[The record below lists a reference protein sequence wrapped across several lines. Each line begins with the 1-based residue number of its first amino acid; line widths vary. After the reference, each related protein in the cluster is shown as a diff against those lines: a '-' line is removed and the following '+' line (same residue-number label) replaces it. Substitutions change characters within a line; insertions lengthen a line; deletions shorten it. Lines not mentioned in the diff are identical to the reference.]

1 MGKFSSSNKNNPVDI
16 YTILAEREAKS
27 RKKPAVSAPAMA
39 PMPMPEK
46 AVIPKPIPRPIPQP
60 IPQPVA
66 PEGKKPSVMGTMIF
80 WLCCL
85 AFVFLF
91 YVGTFVGL
99 NFLRDWLVKF
109 EAAQPTVKCQQVFD
123 ELFADPDWAALY
135 QLSGMESAGYEGA
148 EAFETYMDA
157 KVAGQELTYLE
168 TSAGLSGDK
177 KYVVWLGDEKLA
189 TFTLEDQNDAQGMT
203 AVPDWQLG
211 TVEFFLEGQERFR
224 ILLVEG
230 STAYVNGIALTEDQ
244 VVARRT
250 SRADDYLP
258 TFAPRTALQILEVN
272 GMLTVPTVEIR
283 DAQGQSV
290 AVAYDAQT
298 ATFSQEL
305 PQEELPR
312 DRQNLALKALET
324 YALYMSGKATRADV
338 GKYFDKTSET
348 YASIMEADLNWIQ
361 KGSDYTFTD
370 RSVTDYRTHGEDI
383 FSVRVSV
390 DLNITRKE
398 DGSVKTT
405 DITQSMF
412 FAKNSSGDWLCYEMT
427 AVDASQWLEQVRLV
441 FTQDGQ
447 ILSDA
452 FVDADSASVS
462 CPLLSVPEGKTF
474 KGWTVEDR
482 DEQGNPV
489 LRLVFTPD
497 DSGVMNLPA
506 GTVLEPM
513 VLSPFFE

>member
-1 MGKFSSSNKNNPVDI
+1 MGKFSSNGKNNPVDI
-16 YTILAEREAKS
+16 YTILAEREAGS
-27 RKKPAVSAPAMA
+27 RKKPAAAPAPARA
-39 PMPMPEK
+39 PMPVPEK
-46 AVIPKPIPRPIPQP
+46 AVSAKPVPQP
-60 IPQPVA
+60 KAQ
-66 PEGKKPSVMGTMIF
+66 EGKKRSPLGTMIF

-85 AFVFLF
+85 SFVFLF

-99 NFLRDWLVKF
+99 NFLRDWLVRF

-123 ELFADPDWAALY
+123 ELFADPDWTALY
-135 QLSGMESAGYEGA
+135 ELSGMEAEGYEGA

-157 KVAGQELTYLE
+157 KVAGRELTYLE

-177 KYVVWLGDEKLA
+177 KYVVRLGDEKLA
-189 TFTLEDQNDAQGMT
+189 TFTLEDKNNAQGMT
-203 AVPDWQLG
+203 EVPDWQFSDV
-211 TVEFFLEGQERFR
+211 TFFLEGQERFR
-224 ILLVEG
+224 ILLAEG

-258 TFAPRTALQILEVN
+258 TFAPRMGLQILEVT
-272 GMLTVPTVEIR
+272 GLLTVPTVEIR

-290 AVAYDAQT
+290 GVAYDAET
-298 ATFSQEL
+298 GTFSQEI
-305 PQEELPR
+305 PQEELPQ
-312 DRQNLALKALET
+312 DRQTLALKAIET

-348 YASIMEADLNWIQ
+348 YASIMEADLNWVQ

-370 RSVTDYRTHGEDI
+370 KSVTDYRTHGEDI

-412 FAKNSSGDWLCYEMT
+412 FAKNANGDWLCYEMT
-427 AVDASQWLEQVRLV
+427 AVDASQWLDQVRLV
-441 FTQDGQ
+441 FMKDGQ
-447 ILSDA
+447 VLSQE
-452 FVDADSASVS
+452 FVDADSTTVS

-482 DEQGNPV
+482 DENGNPV

-497 DSGVMNLPA
+497 ESGVVNLLS
-506 GTVLEPM
+506 GTTLEPM
-513 VLSPFFE
+513 TLSPLFE